1 MNQDIGQR
9 LATALEKVRRKAKLK
24 AKIQS
29 AYRQFDEAS
38 EELKKC
44 TAILAKEHADVLS
57 LEGLSLTG
65 IFHSLIG
72 NREQKLA
79 IEQQEYIAAKL
90 KHDAARES
98 AQQLKLELT
107 RLESELSL
115 MDEVEREYGQLI
127 SEKESYLSASQT
139 QAACELVEIGQRLSD
154 LDSDRRE
161 LSEAIQA
168 GEQALSRLETVRSS
182 LSSATSWG
190 MADMFG
196 GGMLT
201 TMVKHSAM
209 DRAKEQ
215 AHEAHQAILHFQQE
229 LADTGHNL
237 QASIQID
244 GFSRFADIFFDGIIM
259 DWMMQS
265 KIQSASTACSETIA
279 KVQLAVRRCDNCLAS
294 VRREHQELTEERV
307 RLIEATDLTS

>member
-9 LATALEKVRRKAKLK
+9 LATAREKVRRKAKLK

-90 KHDAARES
+90 KYDAARES

-115 MDEVEREYGQLI
+115 MDEVEREYEQLI

-139 QAACELVEIGQRLSD
+139 QAARELVEMGQRLAD
-154 LDSDRRE
+154 LESDRRE

-182 LSSATSWG
+182 LSSATNWG

-201 TMVKHSAM
+201 TMVKYSAM

>member
-1 MNQDIGQR
+1 MSWGEIEASYEPGYR
-9 LATALEKVRRKAKLK
+9 SALATAREKVRRKAKLK

-90 KHDAARES
+90 KYDAARES

-115 MDEVEREYGQLI
+115 MDEVEREYEQLI

-139 QAACELVEIGQRLSD
+139 QAARELVEVGQRLAD
-154 LDSDRRE
+154 LESDRRE

-182 LSSATSWG
+182 LSSATNWG

-209 DRAKEQ
+209 DRAKNKRMRLTKRSFISSRSLLTRVTIYKLPFKSMVFPGSQ
-215 AHEAHQAILHFQQE
+215 
-229 LADTGHNL
+229 T
-237 QASIQID
+237 
-244 GFSRFADIFFDGIIM
+244 FSSMG
-259 DWMMQS
+259 S
-265 KIQSASTACSETIA
+265 
-279 KVQLAVRRCDNCLAS
+279 
-294 VRREHQELTEERV
+294 
-307 RLIEATDLTS
+307 

>member
-1 MNQDIGQR
+1 MNQDISLR
-9 LATALEKVRRKAKLK
+9 LATARENVRRKAKLK

-29 AYRQFDEAS
+29 ANVQLYEAS
-38 EELKKC
+38 DELTKC
-44 TAILAKEHADVLS
+44 SEILAKEHADVLS
-57 LEGLSLTG
+57 LEGLSLSG

-90 KHDAARES
+90 KYDSAKES
-98 AQQLKLELT
+98 TQQLKLEVKQ
-107 RLESELSL
+107 LESELRL
-115 MDEVEREYGQLI
+115 LDEVEREYEQLLA
-127 SEKESYLSASQT
+127 EKESYLSASQT
-139 QAACELVEIGQRLSD
+139 QAARELIEMGQRLAD

-168 GEQALSRLETVRSS
+168 GEQALSRLETIRSS

-201 TMVKHSAM
+201 TMAKHSAM
-209 DRAKEQ
+209 DRARDQ

-237 QASIQID
+237 QASLQID
-244 GFSRFADIFFDGIIM
+244 GFSKFADIFFDGIMM

-265 KIQSASTACSETIA
+265 KIQRASTACSETIA
-279 KVQLAVRRCDNCLAS
+279 KVQMAVHRCDDCLAS
-294 VRREHQELTEERV
+294 VRREHQALTEERV
-307 RLIEATDLTS
+307 RLIEATELPE